1 MTSCVMVLRLRTDLT
16 SQLGILKAHPILT
29 TSGIRLSGLTSEGR
43 KVLLAV
49 AGEVLEN
56 RRRS

>member
-1 MTSCVMVLRLRTDLT
+1 MTSCVMELRLRTDLT

-43 KVLLAV
+43 KVQVVPWCGAP
-49 AGEVLEN
+49 N
-56 RRRS
+56 RCW